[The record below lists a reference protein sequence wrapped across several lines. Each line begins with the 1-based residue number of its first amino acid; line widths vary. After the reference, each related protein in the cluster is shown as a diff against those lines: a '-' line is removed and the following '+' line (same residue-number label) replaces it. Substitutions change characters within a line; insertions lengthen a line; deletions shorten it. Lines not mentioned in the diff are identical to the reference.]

1 MAKTTAFKGLT
12 GTYTLNDKGD
22 PTTPALQIQQYK
34 GGAWTTVK
42 NIQL

>member
-1 MAKTTAFKGLT
+1 MAKTSAFKGLT

-22 PTTPALQIQQYK
+22 PTTPALQIQQYTSTGWK
-34 GGAWTTVK
+34 TVK